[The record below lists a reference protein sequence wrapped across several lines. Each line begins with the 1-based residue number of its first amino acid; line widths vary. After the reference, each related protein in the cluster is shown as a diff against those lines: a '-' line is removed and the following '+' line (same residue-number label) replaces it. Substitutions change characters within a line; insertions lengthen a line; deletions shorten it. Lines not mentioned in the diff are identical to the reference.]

1 MDTSLV
7 CREKFHEKELL
18 ASFCKQCKVC
28 ICRKCEQTRHSHHT
42 TVDID
47 QAAEQHRVDIEDI
60 VQEMKRKIADHK
72 EQAERT
78 KESFNRSGESIATA
92 RNKLM
97 TSVEELIRFL
107 REYEKTE
114 ITKLEIIEG
123 KYQREQAA
131 QQEHFEISMNQLQTQ
146 VEGCENI
153 LKRSKSVEILQA
165 HHALI
170 GRCRGL
176 LNAEKL
182 SIYKPAHVRYK
193 INKGHKENF
202 RSAVE
207 EVGGIII
214 SSIDPLQSVAEG
226 TGLQEGEVGREA
238 KIKITTL
245 DFDGNHC
252 SSKGDQILVKV
263 QSSLSKELSHKI
275 SSGKVGEFLVNYTPD
290 CVGEHGVTI
299 AVNGEP
305 LTGSPWRVFVTP
317 HRYRYCFSSEPSLIK
332 NVLKRRGQIGCPCSI
347 AIDDWSGNVAVAYY
361 ENRVMLYRFSL
372 LCGTLCVETLDT
384 LKQLTKPTSVAFTNY
399 SEIVVIASGK
409 MFRLNWKKEFVKHV
423 ANKHLQKPQ
432 YLNIAHD
439 GRMLV
444 CDSDTVKVLS
454 SDGAKL
460 LLTINDPDGAIS
472 RCALCHQDMFFVS
485 YQTGVK
491 VFSKDGVF
499 LYNIGNSET
508 GEGPLKSPVGLAI
521 DRFNNLVV
529 CDCQKAKLQVF
540 TLEGKYVNAIEGE
553 DTGLSAPHSI
563 VVSRSGRLWVS
574 DVNKMCVHLFQ

>member
-1 MDTSLV
+1 M
-7 CREKFHEKELL
+7 
-18 ASFCKQCKVC
+18 C

-107 REYEKTE
+107 REYEKTA
-114 ITKLEIIEG
+114 ITKLEIFEG

-153 LKRSKSVEILQA
+153 LKRNKSVEILQA

-207 EVGGIII
+207 AVGGIIV

-252 SSKGDQILVKV
+252 SNKGDHIFVKV
-263 QSSLSKELSHKI
+263 LSSLRKELSYKI
-275 SSGKVGEFLVNYTPD
+275 SFRKDGEFLVNYTPD
-290 CVGEHGVTI
+290 CVGEHEVTI

-305 LTGSPWRVFVTP
+305 LTGSPWRVNVTP

-332 NVLKRRGQIGCPCSI
+332 NMLKRRGQIGCPCSI
-347 AIDDWSGNVAVAYY
+347 ARDHRSGKIAVAYY

-372 LCGTLCVETLDT
+372 QWGELYVEKLDT
-384 LKQLTKPTSVAFTNY
+384 LKQLTKPTSVAFTKY
-399 SEIVVIASGK
+399 SEIVVIASEK
-409 MFRLNWKKEFVKHV
+409 MFRLNERKEFVKHV
-423 ANKHLQKPQ
+423 ANKHLQKPL
-432 YLNIAHD
+432 YLNIARD

-444 CDSDTVKVLS
+444 CDNDTVKVLS
-454 SDGAKL
+454 YDGAKL

-472 RCALCHQDMFFVS
+472 RYALCHQDMFFVS
-485 YQTGVK
+485 SKTGVK

-508 GEGPLKSPVGLAI
+508 GEGPLESPVGLAV

-529 CDCQKAKLQVF
+529 CDCQKARLQVF

-563 VVSRSGRLWVS
+563 VVSDTGRLLVS
-574 DVNKMCVHLFQ
+574 DVNKMCVYLFQ

>member
-1 MDTSLV
+1 M

-47 QAAEQHRVDIEDI
+47 QAAEQHRVDIDNI
-60 VQEMKRKIADHK
+60 VQEMKRKITDYK

-78 KESFNRSGESIATA
+78 KGSFNRSGESIATA
-92 RNKLM
+92 RNKVM

-107 REYEKTE
+107 REYEKTT
-114 ITKLEIIEG
+114 ITKLENIEG
-123 KYQREQAA
+123 KYQREHAA
-131 QQEHFEISMNQLQTQ
+131 QQEHFEISLNQLQTQ

-153 LKRSKSVEILQA
+153 LKRNKSVEILQA
-165 HHALI
+165 HHAII
-170 GRCRGL
+170 GRCSGL
-176 LNAEKL
+176 LDAEEL
-182 SIYKPAHVRYK
+182 NIYKPVHVRYK
-193 INKGHKENF
+193 INKEHKESF
-202 RSAVE
+202 RSVVE
-207 EVGGIII
+207 ALGGIVT
-214 SSIDPLQSVAEG
+214 SSTDPLQSVAEG
-226 TGLQEGEVGREA
+226 TGLQEGEVGRDA
-238 KIKITTL
+238 KIKITTI

-252 SSKGDQILVKV
+252 SNKDDQILVKV
-263 QSSLSKELSHKI
+263 QSSLGKELNHKI
-275 SSGKVGEFLVNYTPD
+275 SSGNVGEFCVNYTPH
-290 CVGEHGVTI
+290 CVGEHEMRI

-305 LTGSPWRVFVTP
+305 LTGSPWRVHVTP

-332 NVLKRRGQIGCPCSI
+332 NILIRSQIGCPSSI
-347 AIDDWSGNVAVAYY
+347 AIDDFSGMIAVAYY
-361 ENRVMLYRFSL
+361 ENRVMLYHFYVL
-372 LCGTLCVETLDT
+372 WEKLCVEKVAT
-384 LKQLTKPTSVAFTNY
+384 LKQITRPTSVAFTKY
-399 SEIVVIASGK
+399 SEIVVIASEN
-409 MFRLNWKKEFVKHV
+409 MFRLNERKVFVKHV
-423 ANKHLQKPQ
+423 ANKHLQKPL
-432 YLNIAHD
+432 YLNIARD

-444 CDSDTVKVLS
+444 CDNDTVKVLS

-472 RCALCHQDMFFVS
+472 RCALCYQDMFFVS
-485 YQTGVK
+485 SQTGVK

-529 CDCQKAKLQVF
+529 CDCQKARLQVF
-540 TLEGKYVNAIEGE
+540 TLEGKYVNAVEGE
-553 DTGLSAPHSI
+553 DSGLSAPHSI
-563 VVSRSGRLWVS
+563 VVSAGSGRLLVS

>member
-1 MDTSLV
+1 M

-28 ICRKCEQTRHSHHT
+28 ICRKCEQTRHSHHR

-107 REYEKTE
+107 REYEKTA

-153 LKRSKSVEILQA
+153 LKRNKSVEILQA

-207 EVGGIII
+207 AVGGIIV

-252 SSKGDQILVKV
+252 SNKGDHIFVKV
-263 QSSLSKELSHKI
+263 LSSLRKELSYKI
-275 SSGKVGEFLVNYTPD
+275 SFRKDGEFLVNYTPD
-290 CVGEHGVTI
+290 CVGEHEVTI

-332 NVLKRRGQIGCPCSI
+332 NMLKRRGQIGCPCSI
-347 AIDDWSGNVAVAYY
+347 ARDHRSGKIAVAYY

-372 LCGTLCVETLDT
+372 QWGELYVEKLDT
-384 LKQLTKPTSVAFTNY
+384 LKQLTKPTSVAFTKY
-399 SEIVVIASGK
+399 SEIVVIASEK
-409 MFRLNWKKEFVKHV
+409 MFRLNERKEFVKHV
-423 ANKHLQKPQ
+423 ANKHLQKPL
-432 YLNIAHD
+432 YLNIARD

-444 CDSDTVKVLS
+444 CDNDTVKVLS
-454 SDGAKL
+454 YDGAKL

-472 RCALCHQDMFFVS
+472 RYALCHQDMFFVS
-485 YQTGVK
+485 SKTGVK

-508 GEGPLKSPVGLAI
+508 GEGPLESPVGLAV

-529 CDCQKAKLQVF
+529 CDCQKARLQVF

-563 VVSRSGRLWVS
+563 VVSDTGRLLVS
-574 DVNKMCVHLFQ
+574 DVNKMCVYLFQ